1 MRVYGSIT
9 TGTVKSDPWNGCDC
23 MPKPVEVMVS
33 LPISQLT
40 TLLNA
45 SQQVPGIATQVQQM
59 QIQLTALRKLYQE
72 LLDKVTELNRYV

>member
-1 MRVYGSIT
+1 
-9 TGTVKSDPWNGCDC
+9 